1 MSAALSEIYTVKRAV
16 INHGGTGVEAIVAAV
31 TDKPITVLDY
41 VITEAAGAAA
51 AFTWKSATTALSG
64 AMALAA
70 RASLVV
76 PEARRGLLQTAAGAA
91 LNIDSATVLTGH
103 LSYIDWT
110 SGRAQTE

>member
-1 MSAALSEIYTVKRAV
+1 MIHDLTELYTTKRAV

-31 TDKPITVLDY
+31 TGKPITVISY

-51 AFTWKSATTALSG
+51 AFTWKSATTAISG
-64 AMALAA
+64 AMALGS

-76 PEARRGLLQTAAGAA
+76 PESKRGYLQTAAGAA
-91 LNIDSATVLTGH
+91 LNIDSASALTGH
-103 LSYIDWT
+103 LTYIDWT